1 MLDSL
6 TNRLTGILDRLRGFG
21 RLTEENIQEALR
33 EVRVALLEADVNFK
47 VVKGF
52 IDRVRVK
59 AVGQDVLQSLT
70 PGQQVVKVVRD
81 ELVELLGGSAHRLA
95 MAPHPPTVV
104 MLVGL
109 QGSGKTTSAAKLARH
124 FQKQGQ
130 HPLLAAADVYRPAA
144 VDQLK
149 TLGAQLGIPVV
160 GEATQRPVEIC
171 AAARDEAAR
180 RGLSPLILDTAGRL
194 HIDEEML
201 EELRAIKRAV
211 GPHHVLLVVDAM
223 TGQDAVTVAEKFNAA
238 IGIDAVVLTK
248 MDGDARGGAALSV
261 RQVTGRPIA
270 FVGVGE
276 KTEALEP
283 FHPDRLAQRIL
294 GMGDVLSLVEKAQA
308 TVDAGQAEALAQKI
322 HDDTFTLE
330 DFATQLRQLR
340 SMGPLGQL
348 MDMVPFF
355 KGARGLPKEMTGEE
369 QELDRYTAI
378 IGSMTPHE
386 RREPS
391 VINGS
396 RRARIARGSGTNV
409 SDVNRLLKQYGQL
422 RKMMKGLKNMEG
434 RMGKFKGA
442 LPFLADLMRQMPIP
456 LALDFLE
463 VSSYGEATESS
474 GVVRILKDLAKPI
487 EGRDVVVV
495 EDILDTGHT
504 LAYVIEHLRSKQP
517 ASVRL
522 CTLLDKP
529 ARRIVPIQI
538 DYRGFEIPDKFVV
551 GYGLDYA
558 ERYRNLPFIGVL
570 KPEVYRGEP

>member
-33 EVRVALLEADVNFK
+33 EVRVALLEVDVNFK

-201 EELRAIKRAV
+201 EELRAIKRSV

-322 HDDTFTLE
+322 RDDTFTLE
-330 DFATQLRQLR
+330 DFATQLKQLR

-355 KGARGLPKEMTGEE
+355 KGAKGLPKEMKGEE
-369 QELDRYTAI
+369 QELDRYGAI
-378 IGSMTPHE
+378 IASMTPHE

-396 RRARIARGSGTNV
+396 RRARIARGSGTSV
-409 SDVNRLLKQYGQL
+409 SDVNRLLKQYAQL

-442 LPFLADLMRQMPIP
+442 LPFMP
-456 LALDFLE
+456 
-463 VSSYGEATESS
+463 
-474 GVVRILKDLAKPI
+474 R
-487 EGRDVVVV
+487 
-495 EDILDTGHT
+495 
-504 LAYVIEHLRSKQP
+504 
-517 ASVRL
+517 
-522 CTLLDKP
+522 
-529 ARRIVPIQI
+529 
-538 DYRGFEIPDKFVV
+538 
-551 GYGLDYA
+551 
-558 ERYRNLPFIGVL
+558 
-570 KPEVYRGEP
+570 

>member
-201 EELRAIKRAV
+201 EELRAIKRSV

-276 KTEALEP
+276 KTDALEP

-322 HDDTFTLE
+322 RDDAFTLE
-330 DFATQLRQLR
+330 DFATQLKQLR

-355 KGARGLPKEMTGEE
+355 KGAKGLPKEMAGEE
-369 QELDRYTAI
+369 RELDRYGAI
-378 IGSMTPHE
+378 IASMTPHE

-396 RRARIARGSGTNV
+396 RRARIARGSGTSV
-409 SDVNRLLKQYGQL
+409 SDVNRLLKQYAQL

-442 LPFLADLMRQMPIP
+442 LPFLPR
-456 LALDFLE
+456 
-463 VSSYGEATESS
+463 
-474 GVVRILKDLAKPI
+474 
-487 EGRDVVVV
+487 
-495 EDILDTGHT
+495 
-504 LAYVIEHLRSKQP
+504 
-517 ASVRL
+517 
-522 CTLLDKP
+522 
-529 ARRIVPIQI
+529 
-538 DYRGFEIPDKFVV
+538 
-551 GYGLDYA
+551 
-558 ERYRNLPFIGVL
+558 
-570 KPEVYRGEP
+570 

>member
-6 TNRLTGILDRLRGFG
+6 TSRLTGILDRLRGYG

-52 IDRVRVK
+52 VDRVRVK

-95 MAPHPPTVV
+95 MAPHPPTVI

-160 GEATQRPVEIC
+160 GEAARQPVDIC
-171 AAARDEAAR
+171 AGARDEAAR

-201 EELRAIKRAV
+201 EELRAIKKAV

-276 KTEALEP
+276 KTDALEP

-308 TVDAGQAEALAQKI
+308 SVDAEQAEALARKI
-322 HDDTFTLE
+322 RDDAFTLE
-330 DFATQLRQLR
+330 DFAAQLKQLR

-348 MDMVPFF
+348 LDMVPFF
-355 KGARGLPKEMTGEE
+355 KGAKGLPKEMSGEE
-369 QELDRYTAI
+369 QELDRYAAI
-378 IGSMTPHE
+378 IGSMTPGE

-391 VINGS
+391 IINGS
-396 RRARIARGSGTNV
+396 RRSRIARGSGTSV
-409 SDVNRLLKQYGQL
+409 SDVNRLLKQYAQL

-442 LPFLADLMRQMPIP
+442 LPFLPR
-456 LALDFLE
+456 
-463 VSSYGEATESS
+463 
-474 GVVRILKDLAKPI
+474 
-487 EGRDVVVV
+487 
-495 EDILDTGHT
+495 
-504 LAYVIEHLRSKQP
+504 
-517 ASVRL
+517 
-522 CTLLDKP
+522 
-529 ARRIVPIQI
+529 
-538 DYRGFEIPDKFVV
+538 
-551 GYGLDYA
+551 
-558 ERYRNLPFIGVL
+558 
-570 KPEVYRGEP
+570 

>member
-59 AVGQDVLQSLT
+59 AIGQDVLQSLT

-144 VDQLK
+144 VEQLK

-322 HDDTFTLE
+322 RDDTFTLE
-330 DFATQLRQLR
+330 DFAAQLKQLR

-355 KGARGLPKEMTGEE
+355 KGAKGLPKEMKGEE
-369 QELDRYTAI
+369 QELDRYGAI
-378 IGSMTPHE
+378 IASMTPHE

-396 RRARIARGSGTNV
+396 RRARIARGSGTSV
-409 SDVNRLLKQYGQL
+409 SDVNRLLKQYAQL

-442 LPFLADLMRQMPIP
+442 LPFMP
-456 LALDFLE
+456 
-463 VSSYGEATESS
+463 
-474 GVVRILKDLAKPI
+474 R
-487 EGRDVVVV
+487 
-495 EDILDTGHT
+495 
-504 LAYVIEHLRSKQP
+504 
-517 ASVRL
+517 
-522 CTLLDKP
+522 
-529 ARRIVPIQI
+529 
-538 DYRGFEIPDKFVV
+538 
-551 GYGLDYA
+551 
-558 ERYRNLPFIGVL
+558 
-570 KPEVYRGEP
+570 

>member
-194 HIDEEML
+194 HIDEEIL

-223 TGQDAVTVAEKFNAA
+223 TGQDAVTVAERFNAA

-276 KTEALEP
+276 KTDALEP

-322 HDDTFTLE
+322 RDDTFTLE

-369 QELDRYTAI
+369 RELDRYTAI

-409 SDVNRLLKQYGQL
+409 SDVNRLLKQYAQL

-442 LPFLADLMRQMPIP
+442 LPFLPR
-456 LALDFLE
+456 
-463 VSSYGEATESS
+463 
-474 GVVRILKDLAKPI
+474 
-487 EGRDVVVV
+487 
-495 EDILDTGHT
+495 
-504 LAYVIEHLRSKQP
+504 
-517 ASVRL
+517 
-522 CTLLDKP
+522 
-529 ARRIVPIQI
+529 
-538 DYRGFEIPDKFVV
+538 
-551 GYGLDYA
+551 
-558 ERYRNLPFIGVL
+558 
-570 KPEVYRGEP
+570 